1 MDHKQ
6 LTGRIYS
13 KLIEKTKT
21 DLRNWDDLDMW
32 MLAESIEEAVSQSL
46 HELNE
51 KQQMVLDTLK
61 KNANQGLDELIVG
74 GVAYLNNEEIDAI
87 ELSSQHDLY
96 EVFAA
101 FAEWGL
107 SQEVAE

>member
-1 MDHKQ
+1 ME
-6 LTGRIYS
+6 T
-13 KLIEKTKT
+13 
-21 DLRNWDDLDMW
+21 
-32 MLAESIEEAVSQSL
+32 IEEHVTNKIKFMEAPKSPMCEFDKGSL
-46 HELNE
+46 YELKIIRELIDKKKVELSEN
-51 KQQMVLDTLK
+51 QQIVLDVLK

-87 ELSSQHDLY
+87 ELSSQSDLY

-107 SQEVAE
+107 FEEVPE